1 MITNRPP
8 PGKGPFWGRFGAGAE
23 SAILAGVNAPLQ
35 PLRIGSLT
43 IDFPVILAALAGYSD
58 LPYRLICR
66 SLGAPFATTEV
77 MIDRFLLQEGKLRK
91 YLLRSDP
98 ADHPVGGQIMGS
110 DPGTMAEAAV
120 ILRDLG
126 FDVIDLNFA
135 CPVKKVV
142 SRRRGGYMMSQ
153 PEQTLAVIR
162 AVREAVPGYPL
173 MLKLRKSF
181 ALGDER
187 CEALWAIARGA
198 FDAGVDAIC
207 LHPRAVVQMYG
218 GEADWN
224 LLRAFR
230 LSFPGRTIIGS
241 GDVRGPADALRMIT
255 ETGVDGVSAARGAIG
270 NPWFFRQVR
279 ELAAGLPVSA
289 PSLAEQ
295 RAVMERHYALTT
307 AQYGERKGTFQMR
320 HFGISY
326 GRVHPHPK
334 QIRMAFVAV
343 RNAADW
349 KAVLDAHYS

>member
-1 MITNRPP
+1 M
-8 PGKGPFWGRFGAGAE
+8 
-23 SAILAGVNAPLQ
+23 NAPLQ

-43 IDFPVILAALAGYSD
+43 IDFPVVLAALAGYSD

-77 MIDRFLLQEGKLRK
+77 MIDRFLLQEGTLRK
-91 YLLRSDP
+91 HLLRSDP
-98 ADHPVGGQIMGS
+98 ADHPVGGQIMGG
-110 DPGTMAEAAV
+110 DPRTMAAAAV

-126 FDVIDLNFA
+126 FDVVDLNFA

-142 SRRRGGYMMSQ
+142 SRRRGGFLMSQ

-162 AVREAVPGYPL
+162 AVREAVPGHPL

-181 ALGDER
+181 ALGDEG
-187 CEALWAIARGA
+187 CEALWSIARGA

-207 LHPRAVVQMYG
+207 LHARAVEQMYR
-218 GEADWN
+218 GEADWD

-230 LSFPGRTIIGS
+230 RSFPGRTIIGS
-241 GDVRGPADALRMIT
+241 GDVRTPADALRMIA

-270 NPWFFRQVR
+270 NPWFFRHVR
-279 ELAAGLPVSA
+279 ELAAGLPVSP

-295 RAVMERHYALTT
+295 RAVMERHYVLTT

-343 RNAADW
+343 RNAAEW
-349 KAVLDAHYS
+349 KAVLDANYS

>member
-1 MITNRPP
+1 MREETWV
-8 PGKGPFWGRFGAGAE
+8 PGGE
-23 SAILAGVNAPLQ
+23 SAILAGVNTPLK

-43 IDFPVILAALAGYSD
+43 IDFPVVLAALAGYSD

-91 YLLRSDP
+91 HLVRSDP

-110 DPGTMAEAAV
+110 DPATMARAAV

-135 CPVKKVV
+135 CPVRKVV
-142 SRRRGGYMMSQ
+142 SRHRGGFLMSQ
-153 PEQTLAVIR
+153 PEQTLDVIR
-162 AVREAVPGYPL
+162 AVREAVPGHPL
-173 MLKLRKSF
+173 MLKLRRSF
-181 ALGDER
+181 AIDDQR
-187 CEALWAIARGA
+187 CEALWTIIRGA
-198 FDAGVDAIC
+198 SDAGVDAIC
-207 LHPRAVVQMYG
+207 LPTRAVEQMYR
-218 GEADWN
+218 GEADWT
-224 LLRAFR
+224 LLRAVR
-230 LSFPGRTIIGS
+230 EAFPGRTLIGS
-241 GDVRGPADALRMIT
+241 GDVRTPADALRMIA
-255 ETGVDGVSAARGAIG
+255 ETGVAGVSAARGAIG

-279 ELAAGLPVSA
+279 ELAAGLPVSS

-295 RAVMERHYALTT
+295 REVMERHYALTIE
-307 AQYGERKGTFQMR
+307 QYGERKGTFQMR

-334 QIRMAFVAV
+334 QIRMAFVSV
-343 RNAADW
+343 RNAAEW

>member
-1 MITNRPP
+1 VSGYDSRSAG
-8 PGKGPFWGRFGAGAE
+8 PGKGSFLGPGTE
-23 SAILAGVNAPLQ
+23 SAILAGVNAPLR

-43 IDFPVILAALAGYSD
+43 IDFPVVLAALAGYSD

-91 YLLRSDP
+91 HLLRSDP

-110 DPGTMAEAAV
+110 DPQTMAEAAV

-142 SRRRGGYMMSQ
+142 SRRRGGFMMSQ

-162 AVREAVPGYPL
+162 AVRDAVPGHPL

-181 ALGDER
+181 ALGDEQS
-187 CEALWAIARGA
+187 ASLWTIVRGA
-198 FDAGVDAIC
+198 FEGGVDAIC
-207 LHPRAVVQMYG
+207 LHPRAVEQMYR
-218 GEADWN
+218 GEADWG
-224 LLRAFR
+224 LLRAVR
-230 LSFPGRTIIGS
+230 KAFPGRTIIGS
-241 GDVRGPADALRMIT
+241 GDVRSPADALRMIT
-255 ETGVDGVSAARGAIG
+255 ETGVDGVAAARGAIG

-279 ELAAGLPVSA
+279 ELAAGLPVSV

-307 AQYGERKGTFQMR
+307 AQYGECKGTFQMR

-343 RNAADW
+343 RNAAGW